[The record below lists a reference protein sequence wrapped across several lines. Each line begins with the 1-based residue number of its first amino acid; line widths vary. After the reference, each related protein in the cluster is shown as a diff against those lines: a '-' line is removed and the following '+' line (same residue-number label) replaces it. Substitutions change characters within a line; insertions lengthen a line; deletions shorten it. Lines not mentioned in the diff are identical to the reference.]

1 MYAVSYIVVDGGVY
15 YMNNSSEEVY
25 AVFLDSIPNED
36 TYIRMSPEFRTFIVL
51 NTQTRKYYQRE
62 APIKWPGKKLKD
74 CIAGPEPNINHVA
87 KNRGIKSTNFRKRQ
101 SNLIQ

>member
-1 MYAVSYIVVDGGVY
+1 M
-15 YMNNSSEEVY
+15 Y

-36 TYIRMSPEFRTFIVL
+36 TYIRMSPECRTSVVL

-101 SNLIQ
+101 SNLMQ